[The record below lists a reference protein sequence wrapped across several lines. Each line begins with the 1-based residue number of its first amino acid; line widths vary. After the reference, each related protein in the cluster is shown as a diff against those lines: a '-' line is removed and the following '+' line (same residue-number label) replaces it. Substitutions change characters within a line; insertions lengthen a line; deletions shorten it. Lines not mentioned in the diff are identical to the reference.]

1 MINPMSADDLLLELA
16 RETDRF
22 DSYAELEQC
31 LGAVMRRHHVRLS
44 AHVSA
49 GDVLELA
56 ARRGLVRRDG
66 SQIVIAAARVAEGVY

>member
-1 MINPMSADDLLLELA
+1 MNNPVSADDLLLELSQ
-16 RETDRF
+16 ECDRF

-31 LGAVMRRHHVRLS
+31 LGAVMRRHHDRLS

-56 ARRGLVRRDG
+56 AFRGLVQRDG
-66 SQIVIAAARVAEGVY
+66 SQLVITRAGVAEGVY